1 MWCTHV
7 CIYLEDSQIELLLFE
22 YVSYVIKR
30 RNDLV
35 SKNIISSLIKL
46 MEFDFYTLKIDHVE
60 CTDR

>member
-1 MWCTHV
+1 M
-7 CIYLEDSQIELLLFE
+7 CIYLEDSQIELIIRICKLCI
-22 YVSYVIKR
+22 VIKR

>member
-1 MWCTHV
+1 M

>member
-1 MWCTHV
+1 MYTRVYLSRRFSDRTFIIRICKL
-7 CIYLEDSQIELLLFE
+7 CI
-22 YVSYVIKR
+22 VIKR
-30 RNDLV
+30 RNDLL